1 MSVITSGRL
10 LKAGSLPQ
18 RTVPVSFAYADIE
31 ARCDEQLQA
40 AQEQA
45 RQLVID
51 AESQAEELRT
61 AARQMG
67 HATGSLQAEAE
78 FDARVDAEV
87 QLRVAERLNDLVPAL
102 QAATAQLIR
111 DREQILLHWESAVV
125 KLSLAVAERIVGR
138 EIASQPAAPQAL
150 IAEALQLTA
159 GASSVVLRLNPADVQ
174 DIKTHAAD
182 WQQMLANQRSLKV
195 VADSEISRGGC
206 LLETPAGMIDGRIE
220 TQLARIAAELLG
232 EGH

>member
-1 MSVITSGRL
+1 MSILTSGRL
-10 LKAGSLPQ
+10 LKADSLPQ
-18 RTVPVSFAYADIE
+18 RIVPVSFAYTDIE
-31 ARCDEQLQA
+31 ARCDEQLQT

-45 RQLVID
+45 RQLVLD
-51 AESQAEELRT
+51 AESQAEGLRN

-78 FDARVDAEV
+78 FEAAVDAEV
-87 QLRVAERLNDLVPAL
+87 QLRVAERLNQLVPAL

-111 DREQILLHWESAVV
+111 DREEILLHWESAVV
-125 KLSLAVAERIVGR
+125 KLSLALAERIVRR
-138 EIASQPAAPQAL
+138 EIDSQPTAPRSL

-174 DIKTHAAD
+174 EIKMHADD
-182 WQQMLANQRSLKV
+182 WQQLLANQRSLKV
-195 VADSEISRGGC
+195 IADPGISRGGC
-206 LLETPAGMIDGRIE
+206 LLETPAGEIDGRIE
-220 TQLARIAAELLG
+220 TQLARISAELLG